1 MHLVVGVLSA
11 IAVFVATF
19 QFIDQPFTGYLNLSS
34 VILILGAPVAITVAS
49 FDFGTL
55 ADAIRVL
62 RQAMS
67 GDGAADQSRLMRDLY
82 RFGRL
87 LREGRVAEAA
97 RLLDTDGH
105 PLLRDLGPLALQR
118 ADASVVEETVAT
130 VAYARTH
137 RAKRA
142 EEVFQALG
150 RSSPAMGMTGTVIGM
165 IHLLSN
171 MDQYDKL
178 GAGMALAMVS
188 TLYGLVM
195 QHGVYGPLAR
205 KIDTYGRRSAVNS
218 RLLERGLVAI
228 VTGRPLHDLRLLA
241 GEAEE
246 AEATLTLGREAA

>member
-1 MHLVVGVLSA
+1 MHVLVGILAVV
-11 IAVFVATF
+11 AVFAASF
-19 QFIDQPFTGYLNLSS
+19 QFIGEPFTGYLNTSS
-34 VILILGAPVAITVAS
+34 VILVLGAPLAISVVS

-55 ADAIRVL
+55 ADAFRVL
-62 RQAMS
+62 WLAITR
-67 GDGAADQSRLMRDLY
+67 DGAADQTRLMRDLY

-97 RLLDTDGH
+97 RLIDSHGH

-118 ADASVVEETVAT
+118 AGEEVVAETVAT

-150 RSSPAMGMTGTVIGM
+150 RASPAMGMTGTVIGM

-171 MDQYDKL
+171 MDQYDQL
-178 GAGMALAMVS
+178 GAGMAVAMIS
-188 TLYGLVM
+188 TLYGLLL
-195 QHGVYGPLAR
+195 QHGVYSPLAR
-205 KIDTYGRRSAVNS
+205 KIDTYGRRAAVNA

-241 GEAEE
+241 GEAEDS
-246 AEATLTLGREAA
+246 EAAVDLGKEAA